1 MFRRVRGEAR
11 MLVEFLYDFASPHS
25 YVAFHKLREVS
36 SRLALEVNYSPIFLG
51 GIFKATNDAPLPADS
66 LEYDYMAKS
75 LQRISKALGI
85 PFNFQHSSFP
95 VNSLRPLRGTYF
107 ASSEGKLVEY
117 ISAVFGSYWASGVD
131 ISDQSALGKIA
142 GSLGLDRDRFL
153 HSIEDEAV
161 KLRLKEDTQRALER
175 GVFGA
180 PTYFVNGEMYWG
192 SPEVL
197 WYLEELLAGV
207 SSRDES
213 CRPKA

>member
-1 MFRRVRGEAR
+1 MASDEGAGESQGKAT

-25 YVAFHKLREVS
+25 YVAFHKLREIS
-36 SRLALEVNYSPIFLG
+36 SRLSLDVNYSPVFLG
-51 GIFKATNDAPLPADS
+51 GIFKATNDAPLPAGS

-75 LQRISKALGI
+75 LQRLSKALGI
-85 PFNFQHSSFP
+85 AFNFQHSSFP

-131 ISDQSALGKIA
+131 ISDQSNLGKIA
-142 GSLGLDRDRFL
+142 ESLGLDRDKFL
-153 HSIEDEAV
+153 ISTESEAA
-161 KLRLKEDTQRALER
+161 KLRLKEDTQRALQR

-197 WYLEELLAGV
+197 WYLEERLAGAT
-207 SSRDES
+207 SPR
-213 CRPKA
+213 